1 MAREVTIRGTT
12 YTSHANAARA
22 LGVTRAAVSVAVKR
36 GKLDGVGLRQ
46 TCTSNVP
53 FEVGP
58 FKFPSYSACD
68 VYTGSS
74 PGYTATV
81 MNRGGTEAKRNLVR
95 RLLRAKREK
104 QHI

>member
-1 MAREVTIRGTT
+1 MASEVTVRGVT
-12 YTSHANAARA
+12 YPSHAKAAKA

-36 GKLDGVGLRQ
+36 GKLEGVGLRQ
-46 TCTSNVP
+46 TCTSSIP

-58 FKFPSYSACD
+58 FKFSSYSECD
-68 VYTGSS
+68 AYTGSS

-81 MNRGGTEAKRNLVR
+81 MNRGGVEAKRNLVR
-95 RLLRAKREK
+95 RLLRVKRVE